1 MVGTRGVSTT
11 RDGQE
16 VTLEAI
22 DSDVRDRSSSA
33 DKYVRILTNIVASEA
48 DRTFLDIEGTVTG
61 APRRH
66 RQRACSRLYELTI
79 ERDCAADSGISTSV
93 SGNL

>member
-1 MVGTRGVSTT
+1 MVGTRSVSTT
-11 RDGQE
+11 RDGQK
-16 VTLEAI
+16 VALEAI
-22 DSDVRDRSSSA
+22 DSDVRDRGSSA
-33 DKYVRILTNIVASEA
+33 DKHVRILTNIVASEA

-79 ERDCAADSGISTSV
+79 ERDGSADGRTTTV